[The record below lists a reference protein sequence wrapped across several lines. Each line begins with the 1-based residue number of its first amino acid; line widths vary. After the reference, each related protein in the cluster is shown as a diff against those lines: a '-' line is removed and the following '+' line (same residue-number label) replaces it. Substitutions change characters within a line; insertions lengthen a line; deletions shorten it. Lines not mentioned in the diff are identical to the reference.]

1 MSPTYDKD
9 MGGFGEG
16 ALVVMRLVAA
26 SRAEAKPDVA
36 ALYGDVAA
44 FLRAH
49 PEEFVEA
56 DRASQIA
63 WLDRARAIASAPPA
77 PPTPTAA
84 PSASSAR
91 SPEAP
96 PSTHIAEDAPGLPEG
111 DRATYKRAR
120 AELVAGRAQDAWTTA
135 RPLFAKHPRSFE
147 VQELRCQTA
156 MRLNVSW
163 NDVSRECAATVQLT
177 GAPR

>member
-1 MSPTYDKD
+1 M
-9 MGGFGEG
+9 
-16 ALVVMRLVAA
+16 
-26 SRAEAKPDVA
+26 
-36 ALYGDVAA
+36 
-44 FLRAH
+44 
-49 PEEFVEA
+49 PE
-56 DRASQIA
+56 R
-63 WLDRARAIASAPPA
+63 
-77 PPTPTAA
+77 
-84 PSASSAR
+84 
-91 SPEAP
+91 
-96 PSTHIAEDAPGLPEG
+96 

-163 NDVSRECAATVQLT
+163 NDVSRECAATVELT